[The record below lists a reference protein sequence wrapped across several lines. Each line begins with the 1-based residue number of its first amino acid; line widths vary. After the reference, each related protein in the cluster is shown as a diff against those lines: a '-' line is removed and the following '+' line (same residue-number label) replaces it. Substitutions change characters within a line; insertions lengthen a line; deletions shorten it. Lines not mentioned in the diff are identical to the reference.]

1 MINLANQ
8 FNSFRKDSISLTL
21 ANRVETCSRAIAIF
35 VSYVGL
41 SIRCVQSEATDPI
54 VDIQFD
60 LTHPIFGLES
70 LSIDPLEFAFKFRR
84 GDRTELVDFQTFSEH
99 S

>member
-1 MINLANQ
+1 MTLGL
-8 FNSFRKDSISLTL
+8 FNNNSLTL
-21 ANRVETCSRAIAIF
+21 ANRVETCNRAITIF
-35 VSYVGL
+35 VPYVGL
-41 SIRCVQSEATDPI
+41 AIGCVQSKATDP
-54 VDIQFD
+54 VVHVQSD
-60 LTHPIFGLES
+60 LTHPIFGFES